1 MNAAFDLSV
10 TDPHPT
16 GPSRVSVR
24 RLPVAVVALVALAL
38 VAGACGS
45 SSTEETGAA
54 STTTSTEAATTETT
68 ATASTDTTTGD
79 EIVNVWEGSPVDQTA
94 LPIGTSHVSTTGA
107 AVGDLFSCDAG
118 NPNGGGAF
126 AVGPWIDEAAG
137 TWDRT
142 EKVAV
147 QGEVSWPMAQYD
159 EQVDGDQ
166 RTISSNG
173 LPVDMVTGTF
183 PVAADDPAFSY
194 DRNPNSIAETDLTV
208 TLPASPTVADTPTC
222 LGKGVIGVLRNG
234 VAIFAPVD
242 ERNRDAVA
250 YETQDQCDGHPQQ
263 SSTYHY
269 HDVPS
274 CVLDASTGPSTA
286 VGFAYDGFP
295 IVVERDAAGD
305 LPTNADLDECHGRTS
320 PILLDGEVVETYH
333 YSATYEFPYF
343 MGCFRGATG

>member
-1 MNAAFDLSV
+1 MNAASGRPHA
-10 TDPHPT
+10 DPL
-16 GPSRVSVR
+16 PSSGRAR
-24 RLPVAVVALVALAL
+24 HRPLPVTAVTVLALAL
-38 VAGACGS
+38 IAGACGS
-45 SSTEETGAA
+45 STNESTADT
-54 STTTSTEAATTETT
+54 STTTAPAGDVATTTT
-68 ATASTDTTTGD
+68 AEGTTDGD
-79 EIVNVWEGSPVDQTA
+79 IVNVWEGPAADLTA
-94 LPIGTSHVSTTGA
+94 LPIGTEHVSTTGA

-142 EKVAV
+142 EKVSV
-147 QGEVSWPMAQYD
+147 QGEVSWPMASYD
-159 EQVDGDQ
+159 EAVDGAE
-166 RTISSNG
+166 RTIASNG
-173 LPVDMVTGTF
+173 VPVDMITGTF
-183 PVAADDPAFSY
+183 PVAADDPAYSY
-194 DRNPNSIAETDLTV
+194 DRNPNVIAETALSI
-208 TLPASPTVADTPTC
+208 TLPVSPAVADTPTC
-222 LGKGVIGVLRNG
+222 LSKGVIGVLRNG

-250 YETQDQCDGHPQQ
+250 YETQDECDGHPQQ

-274 CVLDASTGPSTA
+274 CVLDASTGPSTV

-320 PILLDGEVVETYH
+320 SILLDDEVVETYH

-343 MGCFRGATG
+343 MGCFRGATA